1 MNNYFYVYITSFLI
15 SIVLLVFF
23 IPLFRKIK
31 FSQSVRKEGPTSHYT
46 KSGTPTMGG
55 IFIILSTIF
64 SYLIYFTKDD
74 SFNLNKLILLLFPI
88 VSFGLIGFLDDG
100 LIIIKKNNN
109 GIKPNTKLFLQ
120 IVFAF
125 LYAILYIKTVGNT
138 NIRIFKQN
146 FDIKWLYIFLVVLML
161 VSSSNAVNL
170 SDGLDGLASGLTI
183 IVLLGVFVLGYYK
196 DSNVS
201 SFAISL
207 VGGIIGFLCYNFH
220 PAKLFMGDVGS
231 LAIGASIASMF
242 ILLKMEILLLIF
254 GFVFIVETLSVII
267 QVAYFKKTKG
277 KRLFLMTPIHHHFEL
292 KGLKEWQID
301 LIFWIVAIVMGTI
314 GIYLGYKFY

>member
-74 SFNLNKLILLLFPI
+74 SFNFHKLILLLFPI

-183 IVLLGVFVLGYYK
+183 IVLLGVFVLGYHK